1 MHTSKAFV
9 TGLGAF
15 LPNDPVDNDA
25 IDRVLGTVNQISGRV
40 KQRVLLNNAILN
52 RHYAIDPETG
62 KPTHTSAQLTC
73 EAIRALARNANFSL
87 DDMDCLVCGTSS
99 ADQIIPAHG
108 SMVHAE
114 LGCRPCE
121 VVTTMGV
128 CCAGITA
135 FKYGYL
141 NVASGN
147 SRNAVVTGSELAS
160 PSLTARHFQPE
171 LDRERKEIG
180 KEPMLAFENDF
191 LRYMLSDGAGAMLIE
206 PKPRDNGLSLHIDWL
221 DILSFATETEVCMYF
236 GLRKE
241 KGNSIASYRHVSD
254 PAELSKGRFLSLA
267 QDVNVLRERI
277 PALTHKALMATK
289 RKRELVSE
297 RIDWFLPHYSSKWF
311 RQPLYDL
318 LIDDGVP
325 IPYEKWFTNLPSKGN
340 TGSASIYI
348 MLEELAR
355 SGRLKSGQRLLC
367 FIPESARMTFAF
379 LHLTAV

>member
-1 MHTSKAFV
+1 MHTKGAFV
-9 TGLGAF
+9 TGFGAF

-25 IDRVLGTVNQISGRV
+25 LERVLGTVNQVSNRV
-40 KQRVLLNNAILN
+40 KQRILINNGILI
-52 RHYAIDPETG
+52 RHYAIDPVTG
-62 KPTHTSAQLTC
+62 KPTHTSAQLTA
-73 EAIRALARNANFSL
+73 EAIRALAQKTHFSL
-87 DDMDCLVCGTSS
+87 ENLDCLACGTSS

-114 LGCRPCE
+114 LGCPPCE

-128 CCAGITA
+128 CCAGMTA

-147 SRNAVVTGSELAS
+147 CRNAVVTGSELAS

-171 LDRERKEIG
+171 MDRERREIG

-206 PKPRDNGLSLHIDWL
+206 PRPRDRGLSLHIDWL
-221 DILSFATETEVCMYF
+221 DILSFATETDVCMYF
-236 GLRKE
+236 GLH
-241 KGNSIASYRHVSD
+241 KGENATSSYRHVAD
-254 PAELSKGRFLSLA
+254 PAELSKGRYLNLA
-267 QDVNVLRERI
+267 QDVNILKERM
-277 PALTHKALMATK
+277 PVLTHKALMATK
-289 RKRELVSE
+289 DRRKLSSE

-311 RQPLYDL
+311 RQPLYNL
-318 LIDDGVP
+318 LVDDGLP
-325 IPYEKWFTNLPSKGN
+325 IPYEKWFTNLPTKGN

-348 MLEELAR
+348 MLEELAD
-355 SGRLKSGQRLLC
+355 SGRIKSGQRLLC